1 MKEFTVDLTELRG
14 FCFQGL
20 RSWLNIKDFTF
31 DGNSMNSSSDISLT
45 VWLEHEMIMKMI
57 PVQNQAPC
65 YLWRSFEVRY
75 LVVRG
80 IYPAQL
86 NVHFY
91 FHSTYYYFHFD
102 SFMIELLFFD
112 IKCWV
117 PNEKCF
123 SKFFSIYN
131 TAWEM

>member
-1 MKEFTVDLTELRG
+1 MNEFTVDLTELRG

-80 IYPAQL
+80 IYPAQR

-102 SFMIELLFFD
+102 SFMIELYFLILSVGFQM
-112 IKCWV
+112 KNV
-117 PNEKCF
+117 L
-123 SKFFSIYN
+123 SKFFQYI
-131 TAWEM
+131 